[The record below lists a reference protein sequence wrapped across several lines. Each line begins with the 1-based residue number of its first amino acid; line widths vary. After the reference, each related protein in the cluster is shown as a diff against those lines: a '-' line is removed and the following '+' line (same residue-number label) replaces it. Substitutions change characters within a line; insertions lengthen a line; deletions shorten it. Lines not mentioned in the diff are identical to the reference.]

1 MSETITSEKIHISN
15 FDIKYFVQDVI
26 LQKKWKSKQD
36 VTRTNTFLSPPPFPG
51 F

>member
-26 LQKKWKSKQD
+26 SSKEMEKY
-36 VTRTNTFLSPPPFPG
+36 VRCNTRVGFP
-51 F
+51 